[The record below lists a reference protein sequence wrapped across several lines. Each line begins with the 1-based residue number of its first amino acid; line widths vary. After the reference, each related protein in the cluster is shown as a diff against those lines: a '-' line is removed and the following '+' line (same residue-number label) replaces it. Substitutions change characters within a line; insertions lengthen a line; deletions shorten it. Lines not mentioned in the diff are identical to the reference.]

1 MGLKLATLGPEG
13 SFSEIAAKRMFENAE
28 IIFSEDLEEIF
39 FMVEGKEVSYG
50 AIPVENS
57 LEGSVNLALDL
68 LLERDVKICKEVIL
82 NIEHCLLALPGVKIE
97 DINLVMSHP
106 HALAQCRKFIKKLG
120 VKTKSCASTS
130 EAAKEIMEKNLKNVA
145 AIAPEVAAEVYN
157 LEILKKEVQDR
168 ASQTRFIAIAKKD
181 AEFSGKDKTS
191 IIFGLRDKPGALW
204 RVLGIFAREKINLTK
219 IESRPSKKSLGDYI
233 FYVDFEGHRKENEIK
248 KVLEDMKKE
257 TTFIK
262 ILGSYPKS

>member
-106 HALAQCRKFIKKLG
+106 HALAQ
-120 VKTKSCASTS
+120 
-130 EAAKEIMEKNLKNVA
+130 
-145 AIAPEVAAEVYN
+145 
-157 LEILKKEVQDR
+157 
-168 ASQTRFIAIAKKD
+168 
-181 AEFSGKDKTS
+181 
-191 IIFGLRDKPGALW
+191 
-204 RVLGIFAREKINLTK
+204 
-219 IESRPSKKSLGDYI
+219 
-233 FYVDFEGHRKENEIK
+233 
-248 KVLEDMKKE
+248 
-257 TTFIK
+257 
-262 ILGSYPKS
+262 